1 MSRNCFSRKM
11 VLLANQTIALCV
23 CVVFMV
29 YYDFALCL
37 SLAWLSSL
45 LLRIRFHRFSFSFNC
60 NGYTIF
66 LCGFDTIEDG
76 SWLILDYSWKH
87 MISIGLK
94 SLDSRCIVARSPQ
107 TVLSIVWPIWVSKC
121 YLCEGRFMIII
132 RHVSFV
138 WNVKKRRNKQKKLSY
153 FVHNWHNV
161 NNSCRSVRITSPLTF
176 TQFTWKHR
184 GEFPCKRRHI
194 VLFKFS
200 TRCKFNTIVANC
212 DHNLIVALFFFFL
225 LLLLVH
231 LKFNSNW
238 LSVGARSITRR

>member
-76 SWLILDYSWKH
+76 SWLILDYS
-87 MISIGLK
+87 
-94 SLDSRCIVARSPQ
+94 
-107 TVLSIVWPIWVSKC
+107 
-121 YLCEGRFMIII
+121 
-132 RHVSFV
+132 
-138 WNVKKRRNKQKKLSY
+138 
-153 FVHNWHNV
+153 
-161 NNSCRSVRITSPLTF
+161 
-176 TQFTWKHR
+176 
-184 GEFPCKRRHI
+184 
-194 VLFKFS
+194 
-200 TRCKFNTIVANC
+200 
-212 DHNLIVALFFFFL
+212 
-225 LLLLVH
+225 
-231 LKFNSNW
+231 
-238 LSVGARSITRR
+238 